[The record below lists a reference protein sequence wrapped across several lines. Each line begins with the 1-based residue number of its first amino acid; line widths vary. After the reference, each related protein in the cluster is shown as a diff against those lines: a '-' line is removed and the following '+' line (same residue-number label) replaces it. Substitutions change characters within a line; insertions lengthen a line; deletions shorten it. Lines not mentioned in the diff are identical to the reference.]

1 MPLTVGRLRVSGLHG
16 ARWWQGVSVEWRCRP
31 QPGDSLWMQRWRF
44 IRIEVQ
50 W

>member
-1 MPLTVGRLRVSGLHG
+1 MIQLGRLSVGGLHR
-16 ARWWQGVSVEWRCRP
+16 ARWWQGVTVEWRRRP
-31 QPGDSLWMQRWRF
+31 HPEDPWWVQRWRF